1 MAFESVSLVD
11 DLMVGVDP
19 ESPYYDKIVDSISKL
34 KGLSLLLMADR
45 ADEKG
50 LSVGQLIESEF
61 VRQAQV
67 GYTEDPDEEALMQ
80 MPLDNRESDLMARA
94 MAMGEDEYMVGVAPT
109 NINPL
114 FELATRGGKHRGMF
128 GSLPQTGEEVM
139 VPTLDGEAKTAGYYE
154 GNLLT
159 GRVPVRADY
168 VRDFEGRLA
177 LRGRINDAG
186 QRSDVTQ
193 QQTLRPVLTDP
204 FYATPEI
211 LAHEASHGGEMEFK
225 RARMQD
231 VLPLMAERIEKVG
244 KDRGRG
250 IGEFLAEL
258 FEPVGMDE
266 AHTTSGVTDAERVA
280 VQEYLRGEE
289 TDPEL
294 VTPAMARMLDSLV
307 DYVRGKPEGSVP
319 RPVLRP
325 SNFAMGG
332 RAMGLGSMKKEML

>member
-19 ESPYYDKIVDSISKL
+19 ESPYYDKVVDSISKL
-34 KGLSLLLMADR
+34 KGLSLLLMADA
-45 ADEKG
+45 ADKKG

-61 VRQAQV
+61 VRQAEV

-154 GNLLT
+154 GNLFT
-159 GRVPVRADY
+159 GTVPVRADY
-168 VRDFEGRLA
+168 VPNFEDRLA
-177 LRGRINDAG
+177 LRGRISGAG

-211 LAHEASHGGEMEFK
+211 LTHEASHGGELEFK
-225 RARMQD
+225 RARIQD
-231 VLPLMAERIEKVG
+231 ILPLMAERIEKVG
-244 KDRGRG
+244 KDR
-250 IGEFLAEL
+250 
-258 FEPVGMDE
+258 
-266 AHTTSGVTDAERVA
+266 T
-280 VQEYLRGEE
+280 
-289 TDPEL
+289 
-294 VTPAMARMLDSLV
+294 
-307 DYVRGKPEGSVP
+307 EGS
-319 RPVLRP
+319 
-325 SNFAMGG
+325 
-332 RAMGLGSMKKEML
+332 